1 MILSLGRWQ
10 LESDR
15 AATIACYAALPAELD
30 CMCADC
36 RNFTA
41 AHEHAF
47 PAEFQTIASQLGV
60 DLTKPAELAPFG
72 REPSGLHAVG
82 GWFHFVGAIRSG
94 ADAWT
99 EKGRGDFEHLVKGFE
114 FGFTSTL
121 WPVADP
127 FRHHAVVQFEF
138 VTRVPWVLAEPEA
151 PSDTA

>member
-15 AATIACYAALPAELD
+15 AATVACYAALPVGIDCTCAE
-30 CMCADC
+30 C

-47 PAEFQTIASQLGV
+47 PSEFQAIASQLGV
-60 DLTKPAELAPFG
+60 DLTKPAELAPCG
-72 REPSGLHAVG
+72 REPTGRYVMS
-82 GWFHFVGAIRSG
+82 GWFHFVGAIHSG

-99 EKGRGDFEHLVKGFE
+99 ENGRGDFERLVEGFE
-114 FGFTSTL
+114 FGFTSRL

-127 FRHHAVVQFEF
+127 FRRHSVVQFEF
-138 VTRVPWVLAEPEA
+138 VTRVPWILEEPET
-151 PSDTA
+151 S